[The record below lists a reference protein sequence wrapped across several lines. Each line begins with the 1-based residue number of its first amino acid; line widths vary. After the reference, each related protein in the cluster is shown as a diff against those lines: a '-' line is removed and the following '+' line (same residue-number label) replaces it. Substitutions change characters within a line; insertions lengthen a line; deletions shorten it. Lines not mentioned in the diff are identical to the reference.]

1 MSRLVRRLQRVFRV
15 QRTDD
20 DLVQEIETHRTLL
33 QQDLQRRGLTPEA
46 AETESRRALGN
57 IALAREDARSVW
69 AWHWIESTAQDAR
82 LAIRGLRRAPGFTAV
97 ALLTLAL
104 GIGMTTAMFSVI
116 EAVLLRPLPYDAPDR
131 LAMVWTHDLKRGVRE
146 QPTSYLTFADWKSH
160 TRQFSDLAIFQGEP
174 VIVSG
179 PNGAER
185 VLAQIVSANLF
196 PLLGVTPAAGR
207 TFSIQEEANA
217 EPVVVI
223 SHGLWQRQFGGSA
236 DVIGSTIHVR
246 AGRVGEQRCR
256 ILGVMPATFY
266 FPNKDVQLWR
276 PTLSA
281 YVSGA
286 AAKWMTEPRFRFTV
300 NDWSVIGRLKSNA
313 TITEAQAEMT
323 DVGRALAGVH
333 AVDAQ
338 RVPAF
343 AGFGVSVVPL
353 LDQLTGTGL
362 RRALWLLFGAVAVV
376 LLITC
381 VNVASLLLARGA
393 GRAREFAIRSALG
406 AGRFR
411 LMRQSLTE
419 SIALAVVAAA
429 LGLFLANAGIRA
441 LSLYAPVGVYPSAS
455 TSYVLTDSVRVP
467 VRSAQP
473 GIPRLDELRIDRRI
487 VLFATGLSMVAVIF
501 FGLAPSRRLATSSP
515 REALQQGGRNLAG
528 SRSLSRAR
536 QFLVAVECA
545 LAVLLLVGAGLLIR
559 TLARL
564 DQVDPGFSTRHVL
577 LMRVSLA
584 PTTQDPR
591 VPAPDNVERRRIFYE
606 QVRARLFSEPGVES
620 AGLITDFFSRAVVTE
635 PVIGPDR
642 LTQAVGDVWRSSV
655 DSGFFKTVGVPLLRG
670 RFFTDAD
677 TQMALRLNRTDL
689 TVLARTN
696 AASPAIVNGL
706 LAEKLFP
713 GGDPIGQRFGIGP
726 PGRVFWYE
734 VLGVVGNMRRDG
746 LDRPPGAEY
755 YTPYVGQTSELAV
768 RTSGDP
774 SAAASAIRDAIRSVD
789 PNGIV
794 MSTTTLE
801 DKLAE
806 LDATRQLQARLLTL
820 FAGLSLFLAAIGI
833 YGTVRY
839 VVAQRTQEMGV
850 RIALGARPA
859 NLIALVIR
867 QGMTAPF
874 IGLTIGLLGA
884 LAGTRVLAHVLYE
897 TSPTDLQTLAAVVI
911 TLLVSALCACG
922 LPALRAARTD
932 PVAALR

>member
-1 MSRLVRRLQRVFRV
+1 MTCILRRLSVWARSWRG
-15 QRTDD
+15 DAG
-20 DLVQEIETHRTLL
+20 LAEEIESHRAMV
-33 QQDLQRRGLTPEA
+33 QDRLESQGLPVEEA
-46 AETESRRALGN
+46 ARASRRALGN

-69 AWHWIESTAQDAR
+69 VWHWIESTAQDTR
-82 LAIRGLRRAPGFTAV
+82 LVIRGLRRAPGFTAV

-104 GIGMTTAMFSVI
+104 GIGMATAMFTVI
-116 EAVLLRPLPYDAPDR
+116 EAVLLRPLPYHAPDQ
-131 LAMVWTHDLKRGVRE
+131 LALLWTDDGNRGVRE
-146 QPTSYLTFADWKSH
+146 VPTSYQTFADWKSH

-185 VLAQIVSANLF
+185 ILAQIVSANLF

-207 TFSIQEEANA
+207 TFSSQEEANA
-217 EPVVVI
+217 EPVVLI

-236 DVIGSTIHVR
+236 DVIGSTMHVR

-281 YVSGA
+281 YVGGA
-286 AAKWMTEPRFRFTV
+286 SARWMTEPRYRFTV
-300 NDWSVIGRLKSNA
+300 NDWSVIGRLQPNA
-313 TITEAQAEMT
+313 TIAEAQAEMT
-323 DVGRALAGVH
+323 EVGRDLAGVH
-333 AVDAQ
+333 GADAQ
-338 RVPAF
+338 QVPAF

-362 RRALWLLFGAVAVV
+362 RRALWLLLGAVAVV

-406 AGRFR
+406 AGRVR
-411 LMRQSLTE
+411 LIRQSLTE
-419 SIALAVVAAA
+419 SIALAVAAAA

-441 LSLYAPVGVYPSAS
+441 VSLSAPVGVYPSAS

-487 VLFATGLSMVAVIF
+487 VLFATGVSMVAVIL
-501 FGLAPSRRLATSSP
+501 FGLAPSRRLAISSP

-528 SRSLSRAR
+528 SRSLSRTR

-559 TLARL
+559 TLAKL
-564 DQVDPGFSTRHVL
+564 DRVDPGFSTRHVL

-584 PTTQDPR
+584 PTTQDSR
-591 VPAPDNVERRRIFYE
+591 APAPDNVEQRRIFYE
-606 QVRARLFSEPGVES
+606 QVRAKLFSEPGVES
-620 AGLITDFFSRAVVTE
+620 AGLITDFFSRAMVTE
-635 PVIGPDR
+635 PVIGPNR
-642 LTQAVGDVWRSSV
+642 VPQTVGDVWRSSV
-655 DSGFFKTVGVPLLRG
+655 DSGFFRTVGVPLLRG

-677 TQMALRLNRTDL
+677 AQMALRLNRTDL

-706 LAEKLFP
+706 FAEKLFP

-768 RTSGDP
+768 RTAGDP

-794 MSTTTLE
+794 MSTTTLD

-806 LDATRQLQARLLTL
+806 LDATRRLQARLLTL

-839 VVAQRTQEMGV
+839 VVAERTQEMGV

-884 LAGTRVLAHVLYE
+884 LAGARVTGSRSVRNLADG
-897 TSPTDLQTLAAVVI
+897 SPDHGGCRHHAAR
-911 TLLVSALCACG
+911 LSALR
-922 LPALRAARTD
+922 LRHTCPSRGAH
-932 PVAALR
+932 